1 MMMIYSRSYKA
12 QRSTLDRPIRSPA
25 LEATHNQEI
34 QLEAA
39 MEDDRGRSTA
49 DTFNNI
55 KKMELGAS
63 TIVTSGIELS
73 QVQELQQMTE
83 K

>member
-1 MMMIYSRSYKA
+1 
-12 QRSTLDRPIRSPA
+12 
-25 LEATHNQEI
+25 
-34 QLEAA
+34 

-55 KKMELGAS
+55 KTMELGAS

-73 QVQELQQMTE
+73 LVQELQQMTE

>member
-1 MMMIYSRSYKA
+1 
-12 QRSTLDRPIRSPA
+12 
-25 LEATHNQEI
+25 
-34 QLEAA
+34 

-83 K
+83 KQILLIALYFSFQ

>member
-1 MMMIYSRSYKA
+1 
-12 QRSTLDRPIRSPA
+12 
-25 LEATHNQEI
+25 
-34 QLEAA
+34 

-63 TIVTSGIELS
+63 TIVTSGTITSSRAAADDREIDS
-73 QVQELQQMTE
+73 FDCFVF
-83 K
+83 